1 MIYGTDLL
9 YKNGEMNFAANG
21 EALLVHEADTV
32 VQDIMIRLS
41 TYRGTLF
48 YNQDYGSYLMDYILD
63 EDTEDTRLAI
73 CDEIVRRVEEEP
85 RVKIG
90 SVTAKIVAWN
100 IGSITAEL
108 SFALAGTE
116 STYNLV
122 LSIDKKLQG
131 IRLL

>member
-1 MIYGTDLL
+1 
-9 YKNGEMNFAANG
+9 MNFAANG